1 MRRTVLLTPVA
12 SCEAL
17 FVLVFFLCVA
27 RLVLLA
33 VTLSHFELVLF
44 GGDPVKKYDTTTR
57 RGGPILHFE
66 VSVFK
71 KVDAISFKVA
81 PVSRCWLTWFLF
93 KTCIDSLFLLI
104 SNN

>member
-1 MRRTVLLTPVA
+1 MFHAPHRSSHARCAVRGA
-12 SCEAL
+12 FCAG
-17 FVLVFFLCVA
+17 FFLCVA

-57 RGGPILHFE
+57 RGVPILHFE

-71 KVDAISFKVA
+71 KVDAINFKVA
-81 PVSRCWLTWFLF
+81 LVSRCLLVWFLF
-93 KTCIDSLFLLI
+93 KRCIDSLFLLH
-104 SNN
+104 N